1 MSTIQIATDGSCI
14 QQGGFAKG
22 DATDRPGASGFVA
35 KMPDGTIVGKATP
48 FANGTIGEMEI
59 KGLRMGLEFAAAV
72 ADRTQERI
80 TIKCDSQFVVNG
92 FNDWLNGWAAKGYH
106 KKGGLTGAH
115 DWRAIDALKQ
125 SLGDR
130 VKVEWVK
137 GHSGDPLNERVD
149 GVVNGA
155 ARSQNAFDDT
165 HLVLGAAEIARAPSA
180 LDPAAALARTDR
192 ENDRRLH
199 EQTGRSMQD
208 SVVIISESG
217 PMTGRSLMRKN
228 PKIFDIVDNGPS
240 AVDRAGARG
249 PQDSLAG
256 AGKDAETRKGLHA
269 QASALLSKAAD
280 DPRLARLLAQ
290 GLEMALDETR
300 IVGRHDRD
308 VVDHATLLQS
318 VLQQRGGER

>member
-1 MSTIQIATDGSCI
+1 MSKIQIATDGSCI

-22 DATDRPGASGFVA
+22 DDVDRPGASGFVA
-35 KMPDGTIVGKATP
+35 RMPDGSIVGKATP
-48 FANGTIGEMEI
+48 YANGTIGTMEI

-92 FNDWLNGWAAKGYH
+92 FNDWLKAWAAKGYH
-106 KKGGLTGAH
+106 KKGGLTGAD

-130 VKVEWVK
+130 VGVEWVK

-149 GVVNGA
+149 GIVNGA
-155 ARSQNAFDDT
+155 ARSQKAFDDT
-165 HLVLGAAEIARAPSA
+165 HLVLGSVEVARAPSA
-180 LDPAAALARTDR
+180 LDPNASLSRTSDGEDHLTDR
-192 ENDRRLH
+192 VLFSSPGVSA
-199 EQTGRSMQD
+199 TGRSIHESRTVQQD
-208 SVVIISESG
+208 N
-217 PMTGRSLMRKN
+217 R
-228 PKIFDIVDNGPS
+228 KIFDIVGNGGS
-240 AVDRAGARG
+240 IVDRVTGAR
-249 PQDSLAG
+249 AG
-256 AGKDAETRKGLHA
+256 DATEAKGGLHA

-300 IVGRHDRD
+300 LVARHDRD
-308 VVDHATLLQS
+308 TVDQATLLQS
-318 VLQQRGGER
+318 VLEKRGEER